1 LADCCD
7 RKYQWTEDNQ
17 RRSICGAEMKMK
29 AVIDRFEG
37 DKAVLLVGEEED
49 NLIVPRTSLP
59 SGAREGQWLQVDV
72 EDDRVLTATIDE
84 DETARA
90 KERIAEKLGRLRG

>member
-1 LADCCD
+1 
-7 RKYQWTEDNQ
+7 
-17 RRSICGAEMKMK
+17 MKMK

-37 DKAVLLVGEEED
+37 DKAVLLVGEEEAK
-49 NLIVPRTSLP
+49 LIVPRASLP
-59 SGAREGQWLQVDV
+59 SGVKEGQWLQVDV

-90 KERIAEKLGRLRG
+90 KERIADKLARLRQGEHCQ